1 MKPEKPT
8 IAAIPASTFSWL
20 TGGFACMIVIT
31 LTSCTSSS
39 PGREWQQ
46 RRQSSQDTF
55 YPGVK
60 FGMSRDQVKAA
71 IPRQYSLVEDTKST
85 VRVERTKPD
94 GIVET
99 ITFRFEGGRLT
110 TTDDYAA
117 RP

>member
-1 MKPEKPT
+1 MEPEKPI

-20 TGGFACMIVIT
+20 TGGLACMMVIT
-31 LTSCTSSS
+31 LTSCSSS
-39 PGREWQQ
+39 SSDQEWRQ

-99 ITFRFEGGRLT
+99 ITFRFEDGRLT